1 MIYLEAL
8 SLIKPG
14 FGEVLLSSVLTSQL
28 RRGNQGSD
36 GGRGGG
42 RQLFQQEPLLGDSL
56 SLVSPEEESWGTRYL
71 AKDKENILLPQFCSV
86 WGLRRKGQ
94 GRK

>member
-1 MIYLEAL
+1 MLCFHQL
-8 SLIKPG
+8 T
-14 FGEVLLSSVLTSQL
+14 VLTSQL
-28 RRGNQGSD
+28 RGGAGGNQGSD
-36 GGRGGG
+36 GGAGGG
-42 RQLFQQEPLLGDSL
+42 GGAGRLHLFQQEPLLGNSL